1 MDHSCHKTKKKNV
14 ETLWEI
20 DLLKHKAPKRNL
32 PEADI
37 LAVVK
42 QALVFKERWRSL
54 WEEAKESDQSD
65 HYTGIQK
72 RTNACSHL

>member
-1 MDHSCHKTKKKNV
+1 MDHSCHKTKKENV
-14 ETLWEI
+14 EEI
-20 DLLKHKAPKRNL
+20 YLLKHKAPNGHLGKLNL

-42 QALVFKERWRSL
+42 QALVFKERWRCL

-65 HYTGIQK
+65 HYTKTQ
-72 RTNACSHL
+72 